1 MKVLTKKLLYFLLC
15 GVLIVVIVAG
25 GLYLYKN
32 RNAETVLP
40 ENEISFSDTVAFYQK
55 DERWA
60 EDNLGDS
67 KYKMSDSGCLVTCI
81 ASMVLMQD
89 ISVSELD
96 EITPKTLNKYF
107 SENNVY
113 DSEGNLDW
121 NKAGEVLGVEF
132 IGCESSEFKGNGME
146 MLLNK
151 KKYPI
156 VCVKTENGNYHF
168 VLVVGAD
175 EENFLCMD
183 PMSKDGNVIPL
194 SKFDDKIYS
203 VRYSEPIV

>member
-1 MKVLTKKLLYFLLC
+1 MSKRITYFLLC
-15 GVLIVVIVAG
+15 CFLVLIIGVG

-32 RNAETVLP
+32 RNAETVYP
-40 ENEISFSDTVAFYQK
+40 ENKINSEPVAFYQK

-67 KYKMSDSGCLVTCI
+67 KYTMSNSGCLVTCI

-89 ISVSELD
+89 IPVSELS
-96 EITPKTLNKYF
+96 EITPKTLNEYF

-121 NKAGEVLGVEF
+121 IRAGEVLDVEF
-132 IGCESSEFKGNGME
+132 IGCDSSEFEGSGME
-146 MLLNK
+146 RLLSDE
-151 KKYPI
+151 KYPI

-168 VLVVGAD
+168 VLVVGSD
-175 EENFLCMD
+175 EDNFLCMD
-183 PMSKDGNVIPL
+183 PMNEDGDITPM

-203 VRYSEPIV
+203 VRYCEK